1 LTIDD
6 KEIDDRYKKRVLIV
20 DDEPYITSSFSLTL
34 EDSGLFEVIICNDPL
49 VALSNFR
56 PNSYDLLLLDVRMPG
71 MNGFELYDEIKK
83 IDNKVKIC
91 FISAYDADSKA
102 LKKQFPSLNIECL
115 IPKDFIRKPIE
126 ISKLIERL
134 EIELLT

>member
-1 LTIDD
+1 MSRILL
-6 KEIDDRYKKRVLIV
+6 R
-20 DDEPYITSSFSLTL
+20 SFSLTL

-102 LKKQFPSLNIECL
+102 LKNNFHH
-115 IPKDFIRKPIE
+115 
-126 ISKLIERL
+126 
-134 EIELLT
+134 

>member
-20 DDEPYITSSFSLTL
+20 DDEPYITRSFSLTL

-102 LKKQFPSLNIECL
+102 LEKQFPSLNIECL
-115 IPKDFIRKPIE
+115 I
-126 ISKLIERL
+126 SKRFH
-134 EIELLT
+134 

>member
-1 LTIDD
+1 MTIDD

-102 LKKQFPSLNIECL
+102 LKKQFPSLEH
-115 IPKDFIRKPIE
+115 RMSY
-126 ISKLIERL
+126 SKRFH
-134 EIELLT
+134 

>member
-1 LTIDD
+1 MGPEAAQA
-6 KEIDDRYKKRVLIV
+6 KRYQHKW
-20 DDEPYITSSFSLTL
+20 
-34 EDSGLFEVIICNDPL
+34 G
-49 VALSNFR
+49 
-56 PNSYDLLLLDVRMPG
+56 
-71 MNGFELYDEIKK
+71 
-83 IDNKVKIC
+83 IC

>member
-20 DDEPYITSSFSLTL
+20 DDEPYITRSFSLTL

-49 VALSNFR
+49 VALSDFR

-83 IDNKVKIC
+83 IDNKVKVC
-91 FISAYDADSKA
+91 FISAYDADSKV
-102 LKKQFPSLNIECL
+102 LKKQFPSLDIECL
-115 IPKDFIRKPIE
+115 IPKNFIRKPIE